1 MIDSILHPV
10 RGAQKLRDFILF
22 TGVDGTLLD
31 DETYKSDAAAAAIQQ
46 IAHHQIPLIFC
57 SSKTFAEQENL
68 QKKLGIRAPFIF
80 ENGSAIAIP
89 QGYFPDGYYT
99 PSGFSGDYDIIMFT
113 GVDAYRVRTVVDRLN
128 RLHGMGLRG
137 FGDCP
142 ANELTALTH
151 LTDVNL
157 ERARDR
163 MFTEILVTPL
173 NEQEAVTLNSKLAES
188 GLALCK
194 NARFNSIQSIGVDKG
209 TAVRWLRQLYE
220 MVWQHPSVTAAI
232 GDSANDQTMLEA
244 ADIRFLVQRPG
255 ANWVPIGMKGLNYI
269 KGVGPEGFSTVIR
282 LLTA

>member
-1 MIDSILHPV
+1 
-10 RGAQKLRDFILF
+10 
-22 TGVDGTLLD
+22 
-31 DETYKSDAAAAAIQQ
+31 
-46 IAHHQIPLIFC
+46 
-57 SSKTFAEQENL
+57 
-68 QKKLGIRAPFIF
+68 
-80 ENGSAIAIP
+80 
-89 QGYFPDGYYT
+89 
-99 PSGFSGDYDIIMFT
+99 MFT